1 MTTNENLISNGD
13 TKRKIFS
20 EAARLFSERGY
31 YAVSMREISER
42 AGVTKPTIY
51 YYFGS
56 KDGIYEQ
63 LISESIKWLDKIT
76 TTIRNQN
83 GSSKEKLIQ
92 LIKRHFDACLKYPE
106 YVKFIYSIVTS
117 REKLP
122 FLDNFQQ
129 KALKERQLLI
139 DIIKSGIQNN
149 EFGAGADPELASLI
163 IEAVISQF
171 IWLHIETN
179 AVTLSDQLAERIIEL
194 IFKGLNE

>member
-1 MTTNENLISNGD
+1 MTTNENLISNSD

-20 EAARLFSERGY
+20 EAAKLFSERGY

-83 GSSKEKLIQ
+83 GSSKEKLTQ
-92 LIKRHFDACLKYPE
+92 LLKHHFDACLKYPE

-139 DIIKSGIQNN
+139 DIIKSGIQKN